1 MTIVGV
7 YLTTSANIKQPSES
21 LDHKVN
27 ISANAFAEHELE
39 FPSEKHKK
47 HVKREGIE
55 KAIQEIGNQQ
65 PPEMKFAVVS
75 GRVLVGKS
83 ESIAAAL
90 KGRRGVVKVKLDR
103 GDVTSVDTIKEKI
116 CNVVGLG
123 NSSEHFDAVME
134 AVNKR
139 LDKIPIVVIEIEK
152 DATDP
157 LVMKVAEA
165 FAKGCC
171 WDNDYPCMVYVVPSD
186 NASTDFLV
194 QGQESRRQLIWVGP
208 MTEDEGKQLL
218 GKYPDFKMG
227 DTGLKAI
234 DEAAVAGGEEGGY
247 KELFKIVG
255 THPDDLKALA
265 LTSKDK
271 RQPFVDNLEEGGSIT
286 WKIFNNKLA
295 SSRDDNQ
302 AVADMKEGMKN
313 LSKLLLNSGEDGI
326 LVSEVKSPADEP
338 KKVNAF
344 MKATD
349 AVPFIY
355 HPPSKSY
362 SFRTVFVEKTALKW
376 KELKDMEELKRKKAE
391 ELKQRWWWARPKS

>member
-1 MTIVGV
+1 
-7 YLTTSANIKQPSES
+7 
-21 LDHKVN
+21 
-27 ISANAFAEHELE
+27 
-39 FPSEKHKK
+39 
-47 HVKREGIE
+47 
-55 KAIQEIGNQQ
+55 
-65 PPEMKFAVVS
+65 
-75 GRVLVGKS
+75 
-83 ESIAAAL
+83 
-90 KGRRGVVKVKLDR
+90 
-103 GDVTSVDTIKEKI
+103 
-116 CNVVGLG
+116 VVGLG

-139 LDKIPIVVIEIEK
+139 LDEIPIVVIEIEK
-152 DATDP
+152 NATDP
-157 LVMKVAEA
+157 SVMKTAET

-186 NASTDFLV
+186 NASTDLLV
-194 QGQESRRQLIWVGP
+194 QGQESRRKLIWVGP

-271 RQPFVDNLEEGGSIT
+271 RQHFVDNLEEGGSTT
-286 WKIFNNKLA
+286 WKKFNDEVA
-295 SSRDDNQ
+295 SSRDDSQ

-313 LSKLLLNSGEDGI
+313 LSKLLLDSGKDGT
-326 LVSEVKSPADEP
+326 LVSEVKSPADAP

-349 AVPFIY
+349 TIPFIY
-355 HPPSKSY
+355 HPCSKSY
-362 SFRTVFVEKTALKW
+362 RFRTVFVEKAALKW